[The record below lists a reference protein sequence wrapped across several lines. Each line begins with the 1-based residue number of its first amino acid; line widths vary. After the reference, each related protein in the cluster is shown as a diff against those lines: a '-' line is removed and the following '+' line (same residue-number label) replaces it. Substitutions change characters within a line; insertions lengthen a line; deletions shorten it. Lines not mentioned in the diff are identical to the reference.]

1 MESLL
6 IHPDSN
12 EDLTLL
18 LALAK
23 KMGISARIVSEE
35 EMEELGLLK
44 AMEEGRASDFVS
56 RSSIM
61 DLLEEDED

>member
-23 KMGISARIVSEE
+23 KMGISARIISEE
-35 EMEELGLLK
+35 EKEELGLLR
-44 AMEEGRASDFVS
+44 AMEEGRASDFVP
-56 RSSIM
+56 RSSIL
-61 DLLEEDED
+61 DILEEDAD

>member
-6 IHPDSN
+6 IHPDSQ

-23 KMGISARIVSEE
+23 KMGISARVITEE
-35 EMEELGLLK
+35 EKEDLGLLK
-44 AMEEGRASDFVS
+44 AMEEGRTTDFVS
-56 RSSIM
+56 RSSILDM
-61 DLLEEDED
+61 LNEDAD